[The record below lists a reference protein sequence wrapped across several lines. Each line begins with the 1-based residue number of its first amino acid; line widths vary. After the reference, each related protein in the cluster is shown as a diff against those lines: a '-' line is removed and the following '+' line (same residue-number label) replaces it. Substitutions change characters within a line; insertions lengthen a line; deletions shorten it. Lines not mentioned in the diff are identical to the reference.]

1 MELIAYL
8 GDLITAYNDEVVKD
22 CLFSSTVFNF
32 SGPRSAW
39 QALIEYNC
47 VWGSMLDA
55 EHTYE
60 SDGHPRCQW
69 ANGVVRR
76 SPYSETFV
84 RWSSMSIYLFT
95 LKYLFIYL
103 LIIYFGCTGS

>member
-47 VWGSMLDA
+47 V
-55 EHTYE
+55 
-60 SDGHPRCQW
+60 
-69 ANGVVRR
+69 
-76 SPYSETFV
+76 
-84 RWSSMSIYLFT
+84 
-95 LKYLFIYL
+95 
-103 LIIYFGCTGS
+103 